1 MFSLP
6 GGGAGSDGQSF
17 CPKWCIISGTCGG
30 IRLPDVH
37 KSETPV
43 RFYRT
48 DTGRE
53 PVLEWLRSLDRED
66 RRAIGLDLMR
76 VQLGWPVGMPLVRSL
91 QQGLWE
97 LRSQLPSRRI
107 ARLML
112 CFHQNEIIVLHAFIK
127 KTRSTPPDDLAWA
140 RRRMKEVTA

>member
-1 MFSLP
+1 
-6 GGGAGSDGQSF
+6 
-17 CPKWCIISGTCGG
+17 
-30 IRLPDVH
+30 
-37 KSETPV
+37 V

-76 VQLGWPVGMPLVRSL
+76 VQLGWPIGMPLVRSL

-97 LRSQLPSRRI
+97 IRSQLPSQRI

-112 CFHQNEIIVLHAFIK
+112 CFHQNEIIVLHGFIK
-127 KTRSTPPDDLAWA
+127 KTRSTPADDLALA